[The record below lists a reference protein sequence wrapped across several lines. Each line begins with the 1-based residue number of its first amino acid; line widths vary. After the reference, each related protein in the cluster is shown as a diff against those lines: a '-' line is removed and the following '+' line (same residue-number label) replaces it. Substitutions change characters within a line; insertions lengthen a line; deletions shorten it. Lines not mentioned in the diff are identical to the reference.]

1 MPVSPAPCPRVQRWP
16 PKPVPRSLL
25 MLRPNFHQSAS
36 AAFAAFTKDL
46 EELRQEAA
54 ADAALAP
61 WMPRPPR
68 LPF

>member
-16 PKPVPRSLL
+16 PKPLPRSLP
-25 MLRPNFHQSAS
+25 MLRPNFHQS

-54 ADAALAP
+54 ADAALPP
-61 WMPRPPR
+61 WMLR
-68 LPF
+68 LLRLLF